1 MMISILKSNP
11 LLLLFLVSALGFLVG
26 RIKIGGTG
34 LGISGVLFV
43 GLFIGAMDPGF
54 VVPDIVFQIGLVF
67 FVYTI
72 GVTSGPA
79 FFQSFQKNGWRDIG
93 FVLTMLTLS
102 AFVALILH
110 FLMDFGGA
118 TTVGIYAGSSTNSPS
133 LASAIELVNQ
143 GFSEKT
149 NNIQNLVVGYT
160 FSYPMGVLGVMLAIK
175 IMESRFKI
183 DYQNEKHLL
192 RKDYP
197 LDENLSSRTLRVT
210 NAHVFG
216 KTLRSIMK
224 DYQWNVV
231 FGRMES
237 YKHGKMMITHWESE
251 LHENDKITVVGTN
264 EELDEVQQVIGVI
277 DPESLSFNR
286 KEFDIVRIFVS
297 NPDVVGKTIS
307 SLNLHEKY
315 SVLITR
321 IRRGDIEMLAKS
333 DTVLEIGDRI
343 RFVAR
348 REDISAMQELFGDSY
363 HAVSKIDIFSFG
375 LGICLGLLVG
385 MIEIPLP
392 GGLVFKA
399 GYAGGPLIV
408 GLVLGTLKR
417 TGPIIWS
424 LPYGTNVTLNQL
436 GLILLLAVLGI
447 RSGHTMLEALSHGSW
462 LPIFL
467 GGAILAVSGAMISLW
482 IGYRIFKIPFSLL
495 LGFVSNQPAILE
507 FASDITKNKVPN
519 IGYAFMFP
527 ISLVMKILYAQIL
540 LLLLT

>member
-1 MMISILKSNP
+1 MNSFLKENP
-11 LLLLFLVSALGFLVG
+11 LLLLFFVSAIGYLVG
-26 RIKIGGTG
+26 RIKIKGTG
-34 LGISGVLFV
+34 LGISAVLFV
-43 GLFIGAMDPGF
+43 GLMFGAMDPQF
-54 VVPDIVFQIGLVF
+54 EVPEIIFQLGLVF

-72 GVTSGPA
+72 GLTSGPA

-102 AFVALILH
+102 AIVAWVLH
-110 FLMDFGGA
+110 YFMGFNGP
-118 TTVGIYAGSSTNSPS
+118 TTVGIYCGSSTNSPS
-133 LASAIELVNQ
+133 LASAIELINQ
-143 GFSEKT
+143 GF
-149 NNIQNLVVGYT
+149 NNKENHIQDLVIGYT

-175 IMESRFKI
+175 LMEKIFRI
-183 DYQNEKHLL
+183 DYEAEKAVL

-197 LDENLSSRTLRVT
+197 LDENLTSRTLRVT
-210 NAHVFG
+210 NQNVFG
-216 KTLRSIMK
+216 KTLRTLLK

-237 YKHGKMMITHWESE
+237 YKHGRMMITHWESE
-251 LHENDKITVVGTN
+251 LHENDKITVVGTT
-264 EELDEVQQVIGVI
+264 EELDHVQEILGVL

-307 SLNLHEKY
+307 SLNLTEKY
-315 SVLITR
+315 SALITR

-333 DTVLEIGDRI
+333 DTILEIGDRI
-343 RFVAR
+343 RFVAK
-348 REDISAMQELFGDSY
+348 REDLPAIQKLFGDSY
-363 HAVSKIDIFSFG
+363 HAASKIDIFSFG
-375 LGICLGLLVG
+375 LGIGLGLLLG
-385 MIEIPLP
+385 MMELTLP

-399 GYAGGPLIV
+399 GYAGGPLLV
-408 GLVLGTLKR
+408 GLILGALKR

-447 RSGHTMLEALSHGSW
+447 RSGNTMMDSLSQGEW

-467 GGAILAVSGAMISLW
+467 GGSVLAISGAIISLW
-482 IGYRIFKIPFSLL
+482 IGFKIFKIPFSLL

-507 FASDITKNKVPN
+507 FVTDITKNKVPN
-519 IGYAFMFP
+519 IGYSFMFP
-527 ISLVMKILYAQIL
+527 ISLVMKIIYAQIL

>member
-1 MMISILKSNP
+1 MISILKSNP

-26 RIKIGGTG
+26 RIRIGGTG

-54 VVPDIVFQIGLVF
+54 VVPDIVFQLGLVF

-102 AFVALILH
+102 ALVALLLH
-110 FLMDFGGA
+110 YFMDFDGA

-143 GFSEKT
+143 GFLQKS
-149 NNIQNLVVGYT
+149 NHIQDLVVGYT

-175 IMESRFKI
+175 IMENRFKI
-183 DYQNEKHLL
+183 DYGYEKQLL

-210 NAHVFG
+210 NPNVFG

-237 YKHGKMMITHWESE
+237 YKYGKMMITHWESE
-251 LHENDKITVVGTN
+251 LHENDKITVVGTK
-264 EELDEVQQVIGVI
+264 EELDEVQQIIGVI

-307 SLNLHEKY
+307 SLNLNEKY
-315 SVLITR
+315 SALITR

-348 REDISAMQELFGDSY
+348 REDIPAIQKLFGDSY

-385 MIEIPLP
+385 MIEITLP

-467 GGAILAVSGAMISLW
+467 GGAILSIFGAILSLW

>member
-1 MMISILKSNP
+1 MIPLLKSNP

-26 RIKIGGTG
+26 RIRIGGTG

-54 VVPDIVFQIGLVF
+54 IVPDIVFQIGLVF

-93 FVLTMLTLS
+93 FVITMLSLS
-102 AFVALILH
+102 ALVALILH
-110 FLMDFGGA
+110 YLMDFDGA

-143 GFSEKT
+143 GFSQKS
-149 NNIQNLVVGYT
+149 NHIQNLVVGYT

-175 IMESRFKI
+175 IMENRFKI
-183 DYQNEKHLL
+183 NYEYEKNIL
-192 RKDYP
+192 RKNYP
-197 LDENLSSRTLRVT
+197 LDENLTSRTLRVT
-210 NAHVFG
+210 NTHVFG

-237 YKHGKMMITHWESE
+237 YKYGKMMITHWESE

-264 EELDEVQQVIGVI
+264 EELDEVQQIIGVI

-297 NPDVVGKTIS
+297 NPEVVGKTIS
-307 SLNLHEKY
+307 SLNLNEKY
-315 SVLITR
+315 SALITR

-348 REDISAMQELFGDSY
+348 REDIPAIQKLFGDSY

-385 MIEIPLP
+385 MIEITLP

-408 GLVLGTLKR
+408 GLILGTLKR

-467 GGAILAVSGAMISLW
+467 GGAALAVSGAIISLW

-507 FASDITKNKVPN
+507 FATDITKNKVPN

-527 ISLVMKILYAQIL
+527 ISLVMKIIYAQVL

>member
-1 MMISILKSNP
+1 MNSFLKENP
-11 LLLLFLVSALGFLVG
+11 LLLLFFVSAIGYLVG
-26 RIKIGGTG
+26 RIKIKGTG
-34 LGISGVLFV
+34 LGISAVLFV
-43 GLFIGAMDPGF
+43 GLMFGAMDPQF
-54 VVPDIVFQIGLVF
+54 EVPEIIFQLGLVF

-72 GVTSGPA
+72 GLTSGPA

-102 AFVALILH
+102 AIVAWVLQY
-110 FLMDFGGA
+110 FMGFNGP
-118 TTVGIYAGSSTNSPS
+118 TTVGIYCGSSTNSPS
-133 LASAIELVNQ
+133 LASAIELINQ
-143 GFSEKT
+143 GF
-149 NNIQNLVVGYT
+149 NNKENHIQDLVIGYT

-175 IMESRFKI
+175 LMEKIFRI
-183 DYQNEKHLL
+183 DYEAEKAVL

-197 LDENLSSRTLRVT
+197 LDENLTSRTLRVT
-210 NAHVFG
+210 NQNVFG
-216 KTLRSIMK
+216 KTLRTLLK

-237 YKHGKMMITHWESE
+237 YKHGRMMITHWESE
-251 LHENDKITVVGTN
+251 LHENDKITVVGTT
-264 EELDEVQQVIGVI
+264 EELDHVQEILGVL

-307 SLNLHEKY
+307 SLNLTEKY
-315 SVLITR
+315 SALITR

-333 DTVLEIGDRI
+333 DTILEIGDRI
-343 RFVAR
+343 RFVAK
-348 REDISAMQELFGDSY
+348 REDLPAIQKLFGDSY
-363 HAVSKIDIFSFG
+363 HAASKIDIFSFG
-375 LGICLGLLVG
+375 LGIGLGLLLG
-385 MIEIPLP
+385 MMELTLP

-399 GYAGGPLIV
+399 GYAGGPLLV
-408 GLVLGTLKR
+408 GLILGALKR

-447 RSGHTMLEALSHGSW
+447 RSGNTMMDSLSQGEW

-467 GGAILAVSGAMISLW
+467 GGSVLAISGAIISLW
-482 IGYRIFKIPFSLL
+482 IGFKIFKIPFSLL

-507 FASDITKNKVPN
+507 FVTDITKNKVPN
-519 IGYAFMFP
+519 IGYSFMFP
-527 ISLVMKILYAQIL
+527 ISLVMKIIYAQIL